1 MTTLRES
8 IEVERSQEEAF
19 DFVADFSTTAEWDP
33 GIAEATRVGERPI
46 GVGTRFEVVALF
58 NGRRLPLVYEI
69 TSFERPARVVLHGSG
84 SGFDGIDEITFAP
97 GRERRT
103 RIAYTAEIRLK
114 GLARLAEP
122 FMGGRFEEMA
132 RKAVGG
138 LRSKLDAGA
147 SAPRR

>member
-1 MTTLRES
+1 MTTLRET

-19 DFVADFSTTAEWDP
+19 DYVADFSTTAEWDP
-33 GIAEATRVGERPI
+33 GIAEASMVGEGPI

-58 NGRRLPLVYEI
+58 NGKRLPLVYEI
-69 TSFERPARVVLHGSG
+69 TSFERPGRVALHGSG
-84 SGFDGIDEITFAP
+84 SGFEGIDEIAFSP
-97 GRERRT
+97 GRDGST

-132 RKAVGG
+132 RTAVDG
-138 LRSKLDAGA
+138 LRTKLDAGA